1 MKLFLLCIGLSLSLF
16 IALPTH
22 AQDTIKTPTPDT
34 AQSVITPPVTD
45 SIGDSTAYKAIAP
58 IQDTLPAAG
67 KTDSTQRT
75 REVLPANKTYRHA
88 DKDSLPSGVSPT
100 RKDSSDENASD
111 TFNNSDTGK
120 IVDIFEEMQKAREQ
134 QDKSIKNE
142 QAEEKKQETDGQIEL
157 GGKKDS
163 INQNNKGTQGDDSLK
178 TPPSTPDSSDLMAAN
193 DTIDVIKKDTIQSI
207 FTLPEPSVAP
217 ASDTEKVTS
226 EPVNAPNLRTGMPA
240 SNTVDST
247 DLEDIFNATAD
258 SSAQAN
264 QNEQPI
270 RREENKTANP
280 EAGHSKNK
288 ESVDNLSM
296 DSLGISQDTTALDQ
310 QQEIKQEPPQAKLP
324 VLDRPAEQLSDS
336 AIRPKQGEE
345 AQKFNEAI
353 SDNSIINQIADS
365 LPQPQNTPFTELF
378 QPYRAFDKETQI
390 SSTTSLTILQ
400 QNVDYKTS
408 ADFTTQYQRT
418 GQKDGQ
424 FHFDVSVVRLNTEVE
439 TMGVQLKYDSNQKTD
454 STSTF
459 AKPLFD
465 IVGKKTYLEVDS
477 TGKITEVDNTTLG
490 RQVNTVLSG
499 LSLSGGDFEVGSNF
513 GLLMSKSGPAE
524 IGQQWSDSVNHGG
537 NTRITTYTIQSVL
550 DGDMLVTI
558 SGNVSQSGVI
568 NSDGATFK
576 THFTGTQKG
585 KMYVD
590 QQTLLIKSRDITL
603 DMKGT
608 VDYNGQALPASAVS
622 KIKEKVTAN

>member
-1 MKLFLLCIGLSLSLF
+1 MKLFLLCIGLSLSVF
-16 IALPTH
+16 IALPAH
-22 AQDTIKTPTPDT
+22 AQDTIKAPTPDT
-34 AQSVITPPVTD
+34 AQPVITHPVTD
-45 SIGDSTAYKAIAP
+45 SIGDSTAYKAIASN
-58 IQDTLPAAG
+58 QDTLPAAG

-75 REVLPANKTYRHA
+75 RQALPADQTHRNA
-88 DKDSLPSGVSPT
+88 DEDSLPSGVPPT
-100 RKDSSDENASD
+100 RKDSSDENVSD

-142 QAEEKKQETDGQIEL
+142 QAEEKKQETEGQIGLNE
-157 GGKKDS
+157 KKDS
-163 INQNNKGTQGDDSLK
+163 IHQNNKGAQEDGSIK
-178 TPPSTPDSSDLMAAN
+178 TPPSTADSSDLMAAN
-193 DTIDVIKKDTIQSI
+193 DTIDIIKKDTIQSI
-207 FTLPEPSVAP
+207 FTLPKPSVTP
-217 ASDTEKVTS
+217 ASDTEKIAS
-226 EPVNAPNLRTGMPA
+226 EPVNVPNVPSGRPA
-240 SNTVDST
+240 NNRVDST
-247 DLEDIFNATAD
+247 DLEDIFEVTED
-258 SSAQAN
+258 SSAQAS
-264 QNEQPI
+264 QNEQPV
-270 RREENKTANP
+270 RRVENKTDNKP
-280 EAGHSKNK
+280 GHSKDK
-288 ESVDNLSM
+288 ESADNLPI
-296 DSLGISQDTTALDQ
+296 DTLGISQDTTALNR
-310 QQEIKQEPPQAKLP
+310 QQENKQEPTQAKTS
-324 VLDRPAEQLSDS
+324 VQERPAEQLPDS
-336 AIRPKQGEE
+336 AMRPKQGEE
-345 AQKFNEAI
+345 IQKFNGAI
-353 SDNSIINQIADS
+353 SDNSITHQIADS

-477 TGKITEVDNTTLG
+477 TGKITEVDNTALG

-524 IGQQWSDSVNHGG
+524 IGQQWSDSVNHGS
-537 NTRITTYTIQSVL
+537 NTRITTYTIQSIL

-590 QQTLLIKSRDITL
+590 QQTLLVKSRDITL